1 MPDPLG
7 SIFYEMWAHN
17 KLVKPESFEVE
28 GVGKDSIPLALD
40 MSLIDAVPRFS
51 DEQAFTMCRKMARS
65 LGMMVGGSAGGN
77 VHAAIELARGLEGP
91 AVVIAVMPDSGV
103 KYLSKIFNDEWMG
116 EKGYKLECQARAP
129 PPCVSPPRVLASRR
143 PLPPPH
149 TRASPRDRATG
160 TSSASDHS
168 VTRVS
173 SKYPRADGDGAPPEE
188 FVLLD
193 CTRRSQLGV
202 GLRNGA
208 HGQLVLRALFLKTLC
223 CTTPHTIWHDD
234 DAPPGSVLLV
244 GTCTIARTYNLDQTD
259 PSDCHDDP
267 IRSIHCVHIP
277 PHHPF

>member
-129 PPCVSPPRVLASRR
+129 PPCVSPPRVLASRHLQ
-143 PLPPPH
+143 PNP
-149 TRASPRDRATG
+149 TRARRHVTG
-160 TSSASDHS
+160 
-168 VTRVS
+168 RLE
-173 SKYPRADGDGAPPEE
+173 R
-188 FVLLD
+188 
-193 CTRRSQLGV
+193 
-202 GLRNGA
+202 
-208 HGQLVLRALFLKTLC
+208 VLRRIT
-223 CTTPHTIWHDD
+223 
-234 DAPPGSVLLV
+234 
-244 GTCTIARTYNLDQTD
+244 R
-259 PSDCHDDP
+259 
-267 IRSIHCVHIP
+267 
-277 PHHPF
+277 

>member
-116 EKGYKLECQARAP
+116 EKGYKLECQARAS
-129 PPCVSPPRVLASRR
+129 PPCARGPSAARAR
-143 PLPPPH
+143 LPPPLTPDPH
-149 TRASPRDRATG
+149 ARIATWQGDWNEFCVGSLGDTRI
-160 TSSASDHS
+160 
-168 VTRVS
+168 
-173 SKYPRADGDGAPPEE
+173 
-188 FVLLD
+188 L
-193 CTRRSQLGV
+193 
-202 GLRNGA
+202 
-208 HGQLVLRALFLKTLC
+208 
-223 CTTPHTIWHDD
+223 
-234 DAPPGSVLLV
+234 
-244 GTCTIARTYNLDQTD
+244 
-259 PSDCHDDP
+259 
-267 IRSIHCVHIP
+267 
-277 PHHPF
+277 

>member
-116 EKGYKLECQARAP
+116 EKGYKLECQGDWNEF
-129 PPCVSPPRVLASRR
+129 CVGSLGD
-143 PLPPPH
+143 
-149 TRASPRDRATG
+149 TRI
-160 TSSASDHS
+160 
-168 VTRVS
+168 
-173 SKYPRADGDGAPPEE
+173 
-188 FVLLD
+188 L
-193 CTRRSQLGV
+193 
-202 GLRNGA
+202 
-208 HGQLVLRALFLKTLC
+208 
-223 CTTPHTIWHDD
+223 
-234 DAPPGSVLLV
+234 
-244 GTCTIARTYNLDQTD
+244 
-259 PSDCHDDP
+259 
-267 IRSIHCVHIP
+267 
-277 PHHPF
+277 